1 MITGDDAYV
10 AAGSHGDRD
19 RDRDRDTG
27 DGSTGAMPTTD
38 DGDAGDWDRGRPG
51 EGQIFRVGR

>member
-19 RDRDRDTG
+19 RDDTGDG

-38 DGDAGDWDRGRPG
+38 DADAGD
-51 EGQIFRVGR
+51 